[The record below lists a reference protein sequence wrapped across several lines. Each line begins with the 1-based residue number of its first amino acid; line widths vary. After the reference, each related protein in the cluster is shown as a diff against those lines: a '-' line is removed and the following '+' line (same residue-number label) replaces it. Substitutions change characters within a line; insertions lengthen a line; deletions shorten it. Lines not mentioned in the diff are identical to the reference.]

1 MSRNSSKHVS
11 SFTNICS
18 QSIFF
23 FLVLF
28 VSKSHFFLFDWISP
42 DWDSFFLW
50 RSHSVVMVPK
60 DSLYKCWMED
70 KDLSYLHNVV
80 FQTLS
85 MSNKILKTVLLV
97 LHFDSLQRCISSF
110 SLSFCLCVKGQS
122 TVPAAAVALTHISQM
137 AFQSHCSMGVFL
149 NNQT

>member
-1 MSRNSSKHVS
+1 M
-11 SFTNICS
+11 
-18 QSIFF
+18 
-23 FLVLF
+23 
-28 VSKSHFFLFDWISP
+28 
-42 DWDSFFLW
+42 
-50 RSHSVVMVPK
+50 
-60 DSLYKCWMED
+60 
-70 KDLSYLHNVV
+70 SYLHNVV

-110 SLSFCLCVKGQS
+110 SLSFCLHVEGQS

-137 AFQSHCSMGVFL
+137 AFQSHCSMGFFL

>member
-1 MSRNSSKHVS
+1 MSWNSCKQVFT
-11 SFTNICS
+11 FTNTWS
-18 QSIFF
+18 QSIF

-28 VSKSHFFLFDWISP
+28 VSKSHFFLFYWISP

-60 DSLYKCWMED
+60 DSLYKCWRED

-110 SLSFCLCVKGQS
+110 SPSFFVEGQS
-122 TVPAAAVALTHISQM
+122 TVPAAAVALTHISQI
-137 AFQSHCSMGVFL
+137 AFQSHCSKGFFL